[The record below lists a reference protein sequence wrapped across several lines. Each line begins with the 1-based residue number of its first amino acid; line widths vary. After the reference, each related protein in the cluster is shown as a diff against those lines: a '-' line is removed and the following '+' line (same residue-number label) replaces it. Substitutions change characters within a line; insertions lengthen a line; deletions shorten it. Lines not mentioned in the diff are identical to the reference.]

1 MSVPVNGGSRKGG
14 ESTTFE
20 ELYELHRPSLQRFAL
35 ALTRDPDRADDLVQ
49 ETFVRA
55 LRHLSRLAE
64 MDDGHLRGWLFTVLR
79 NVKRDEDRR
88 TRFIVDYPYAS
99 HFPMEAGVSDLSN
112 HLEWTDLLNRLPAE
126 LRAILVQRYWNGL
139 NSREIAKRTGT
150 NPSTVRSQ
158 VRRAIQMLQTEMTNG
173 EYGTGGD
180 V

>member
-1 MSVPVNGGSRKGG
+1 
-14 ESTTFE
+14 
-20 ELYELHRPSLQRFAL
+20 
-35 ALTRDPDRADDLVQ
+35 
-49 ETFVRA
+49 
-55 LRHLSRLAE
+55 
-64 MDDGHLRGWLFTVLR
+64 
-79 NVKRDEDRR
+79 
-88 TRFIVDYPYAS
+88 
-99 HFPMEAGVSDLSN
+99 MEAGVSDLSN
-112 HLEWTDLLNRLPAE
+112 QLEWTDLLNRLPAE